1 MADSTDSS
9 KEEMTS
15 NGARGAEAAA
25 PGVAG
30 AELGSKGAAS
40 EAAGV
45 KPGVDSSEAKG
56 SRGKPK
62 GIAAAVPNAGPAE
75 RKPRISRVLAGAG
88 RSVLSAS
95 FLLPAALTC
104 FAVGVTA
111 SNYSPLV
118 FDPSQYAQQ
127 QSSVKKM
134 LEAGE
139 LEPQVVD
146 ESKRTTDTQ
155 TSEQKAK
162 AAASSN
168 YGMKAPAGGYTDGV
182 YTAKSYGYRS
192 YITVQVT
199 IKGGKI
205 SSIKVLSES
214 EDRPY
219 FTNAKAVLKRVI
231 AKQGTN
237 VDTVSGATY
246 SSKGILAAVKK
257 CLIKASKSSS
267 AKEKVEENKPD
278 ASQDAADDGKT
289 SWGDNSAD
297 NKGEA
302 GYQCK
307 LYANGTWTGE
317 GAGYN
322 VLVDGGDTKIT
333 LEVTTLDDKITGV
346 KIVSHAEDNPYFRYA
361 TRGKGAKLGV
371 IEQVLNKQAAD
382 VDVVSGATYS
392 SKGLMAA
399 IADALEK
406 AKLALEE
413 QNKKDDAA
421 KDDGKDD
428 GKGDSGKGDSDA
440 GKSDSEDLGKGDSD
454 KGDSA
459 SGKDESGVSG
469 AGKGDSASGSGSS
482 SGAASSA
489 SSEAASGKGDASK
502 ASKESSEKS
511 DSEKSDSNEDGK
523 DS

>member
-1 MADSTDSS
+1 MADSS
-9 KEEMTS
+9 KEEKMNDS
-15 NGARGAEAAA
+15 VPGVKNAAADASSDAPGAKAA
-25 PGVAG
+25 PGFESAAAG
-30 AELGSKGAAS
+30 ASFVAPGVETATSRVVLAAS
-40 EAAGV
+40 GV
-45 KPGVDSSEAKG
+45 KAAPGAK
-56 SRGKPK
+56 
-62 GIAAAVPNAGPAE
+62 PAE
-75 RKPRISRVLAGAG
+75 RKPRVFRILAGAG
-88 RSVLSAS
+88 RSVLSVS

-127 QSSVKKM
+127 QSSVKRM
-134 LEAGE
+134 LAEGD

-162 AAASSN
+162 AAASNN
-168 YGMKAPAGGYTDGV
+168 YGMKAPSGGYTDGT

-205 SSIKVLSES
+205 SDIKVLSES

-219 FTNAKAVLKRVI
+219 FTNAKAVIGRAI
-231 AKQGTN
+231 SKQGTN

-257 CLIKASKSSS
+257 CLIKASKSSAS
-267 AKEKVEENKPD
+267 KEKVEENKPD
-278 ASQDAADDGKT
+278 ASQDATDDGKT
-289 SWGDNSAD
+289 SWGDSSSD
-297 NKGEA
+297 SKGEA

-322 VLVDGGDTKIT
+322 VLVDGGNTKIT
-333 LEVTTLDDKITGV
+333 LQVTTLDDKITGI

-361 TRGKGAKLGV
+361 TRGKGAKTGV
-371 IEQVLNKQAAD
+371 IEQVLNKQASD

-406 AKLALEE
+406 AKAALEE
-413 QNKKDDAA
+413 QNKKDDA
-421 KDDGKDD
+421 GKDD
-428 GKGDSGKGDSDA
+428 GKGDSDGDSGKGDSSA
-440 GKSDSEDLGKGDSD
+440 GKDDGGKGESSEGDSGKGDSSSGSAD
-454 KGDSA
+454 KGDS
-459 SGKDESGVSG
+459 ST
-469 AGKGDSASGSGSS
+469 GSS
-482 SGAASSA
+482 SSSGSEASS
-489 SSEAASGKGDASK
+489 SKSDASK
-502 ASKESSEKS
+502 EASGNAESKQKGS
-511 DSEKSDSNEDGK
+511 DSDKPGSDE
-523 DS
+523 

>member
-1 MADSTDSS
+1 MAKSNKDEKMNDSAANS
-9 KEEMTS
+9 
-15 NGARGAEAAA
+15 AAA
-25 PGVAG
+25 DEAVEGSALAG
-30 AELGSKGAAS
+30 AVPAASGSKA
-40 EAAGV
+40 
-45 KPGVDSSEAKG
+45 P
-56 SRGKPK
+56 
-62 GIAAAVPNAGPAE
+62 E
-75 RKPRISRVLAGAG
+75 RKTRAARIFAGAG
-88 RSVLSAS
+88 RSVLSVS

-111 SNYSPLV
+111 SNYSPMV

-134 LEAGE
+134 LAAGE

-168 YGMKAPAGGYTDGV
+168 YGMKAPSSGYTDGV

-192 YITVQVT
+192 YITMQVT

-205 SSIKVLSES
+205 SDIKVLSES

-219 FTNAKAVLKRVI
+219 FTNAKAVIGRVI
-231 AKQGTN
+231 SKQGTN

-257 CLIKASKSSS
+257 CLIKASKSKGS
-267 AKEKVEENKPD
+267 KEKVEENKPD
-278 ASQDAADDGKT
+278 TSQDADDGKT
-289 SWGDNSAD
+289 SWGDNSSD
-297 NKGEA
+297 TKGDSS
-302 GYQCK
+302 YQCK

-322 VLVDGGDTKIT
+322 ILVDGGDTKIT
-333 LEVTTLDDKITGV
+333 LQVTTLDDKITGI

-371 IEQVLNKQAAD
+371 IEQVLNKQASD

-406 AKLALEE
+406 AKAALEE
-413 QNKKDDAA
+413 QSKKDDAD
-421 KDDGKDD
+421 KDGGKDD
-428 GKGDSGKGDSDA
+428 SGKDDSSSDKGDSGKDDSSSGKGDSGTGSDD
-440 GKSDSEDLGKGDSD
+440 KSDS
-454 KGDSA
+454 A
-459 SGKDESGVSG
+459 
-469 AGKGDSASGSGSS
+469 GSGSS
-482 SGAASSA
+482 SSGISSST
-489 SSEAASGKGDASK
+489 SSEASFSKSDAGKDASGNADSKQKGSDSDKSDADEESK
-502 ASKESSEKS
+502 AS
-511 DSEKSDSNEDGK
+511 
-523 DS
+523 

>member
-1 MADSTDSS
+1 MAKSS
-9 KEEMTS
+9 KDEKM
-15 NGARGAEAAA
+15 NGSAVNSAAA
-25 PGVAG
+25 DEAVEGSALAG
-30 AELGSKGAAS
+30 SAPAASGSK
-40 EAAGV
+40 
-45 KPGVDSSEAKG
+45 
-56 SRGKPK
+56 
-62 GIAAAVPNAGPAE
+62 VPE
-75 RKPRISRVLAGAG
+75 RKPRVARLFAGAG
-88 RSVLSAS
+88 RSFLSVS

-111 SNYSPLV
+111 SNYSPMV

-134 LEAGE
+134 LAAGE

-168 YGMKAPAGGYTDGV
+168 YGMKAPSGGYTDGV

-192 YITVQVT
+192 YITVRVA

-205 SSIKVLSES
+205 SNIKVLSES

-219 FTNAKAVLKRVI
+219 FTNAKAVIGRVI
-231 AKQGTN
+231 SKQGTN

-257 CLIKASKSSS
+257 CLIKASKSK
-267 AKEKVEENKPD
+267 ATKEKVEENKPD
-278 ASQDAADDGKT
+278 TSQDASDDDKT
-289 SWGDNSAD
+289 SWGDNSSD
-297 NKGEA
+297 GKGDSS
-302 GYQCK
+302 YQCK

-322 VLVDGGDTKIT
+322 ILVDGGDTKIT
-333 LEVTTLDDKITGV
+333 LQVTTLDDKITGI

-361 TRGKGAKLGV
+361 TRGKGIKLGV
-371 IEQVLNKQAAD
+371 IEQVLNKQASD

-392 SKGLMAA
+392 SKGLMSA

-406 AKLALEE
+406 AKAALEE
-413 QNKKDDAA
+413 QNKKDDAD

-428 GKGDSGKGDSDA
+428 SGKDDSNSDKGDSGKDDSSSGKGDSGASDA
-440 GKSDSEDLGKGDSD
+440 D
-454 KGDSA
+454 KGDA
-459 SGKDESGVSG
+459 FGSGS
-469 AGKGDSASGSGSS
+469 SGSS
-482 SGAASSA
+482 SGSN
-489 SSEAASGKGDASK
+489 SEANSSKGEAAKDASGNAESRQKGSDSDKSDADEESK
-502 ASKESSEKS
+502 AS
-511 DSEKSDSNEDGK
+511 
-523 DS
+523 

>member
-1 MADSTDSS
+1 MADSTDNS
-9 KEEMTS
+9 KEKMTS
-15 NGARGAEAAA
+15 DGALGAKVTAPGAAPGAESGAKGAAPEAAA
-25 PGVAG
+25 TVSAAGVAP
-30 AELGSKGAAS
+30 

-45 KPGVDSSEAKG
+45 KPGAG
-56 SRGKPK
+56 ST
-62 GIAAAVPNAGPAE
+62 E

-88 RSVLSAS
+88 RSVLSVS

-139 LEPQVVD
+139 LEPQTVD

-162 AAASSN
+162 AAASNN
-168 YGMKAPAGGYTDGV
+168 YGMKAPTGGYADGV

-267 AKEKVEENKPD
+267 AKEKVEENKPE
-278 ASQDAADDGKT
+278 ASQDTADDGKT

-297 NKGEA
+297 GKGEA

-317 GAGYN
+317 GAGYD
-322 VLVDGGDTKIT
+322 VLVEGGDTKIT

-361 TRGKGAKLGV
+361 TRGKGTKLGV
-371 IEQVLNKQAAD
+371 IEQVLNRQATD

-413 QNKKDDAA
+413 QNKKDDAG
-421 KDDGKDD
+421 KEDGKEDGKDS
-428 GKGDSGKGDSDA
+428 GKGDSGKGDSDT
-440 GKSDSEDLGKGDSD
+440 GKSDSDKGDSD

-459 SGKDESGVSG
+459 SGKDESGTSG

-482 SGAASSA
+482 SGAASSTG
-489 SSEAASGKGDASK
+489 SEAASGKSDAG
-502 ASKESSEKS
+502 KEAPEKS
-511 DSEKSDSNEDGK
+511 DSAKSDSGEDGK

>member
-15 NGARGAEAAA
+15 NGARGAEVAA
-25 PGVAG
+25 
-30 AELGSKGAAS
+30 LGT
-40 EAAGV
+40 
-45 KPGVDSSEAKG
+45 
-56 SRGKPK
+56 
-62 GIAAAVPNAGPAE
+62 NPAE
-75 RKPRISRVLAGAG
+75 RKPRIPRVLAGAG
-88 RSVLSAS
+88 RSALSVS

-139 LEPQVVD
+139 LEPQIVD

-162 AAASSN
+162 AAASNN
-168 YGMKAPAGGYTDGV
+168 YGMKAPTGGYTDGV

-428 GKGDSGKGDSDA
+428 GKGDSDKGDSDA
-440 GKSDSEDLGKGDSD
+440 GKSDSDDSG

-459 SGKDESGVSG
+459 SGKDASG
-469 AGKGDSASGSGSS
+469 ASGTGKGDSASGSGSS

-489 SSEAASGKGDASK
+489 SSEATSGKGDASK

>member
-9 KEEMTS
+9 KEEKT
-15 NGARGAEAAA
+15 NDGASGAEVAA
-25 PGVAG
+25 
-30 AELGSKGAAS
+30 LGT
-40 EAAGV
+40 
-45 KPGVDSSEAKG
+45 
-56 SRGKPK
+56 
-62 GIAAAVPNAGPAE
+62 NPAE

-88 RSVLSAS
+88 RSALSVS

-139 LEPQVVD
+139 LEPQIVD

-162 AAASSN
+162 AAASNN
-168 YGMKAPAGGYTDGV
+168 YGMKAPTGGYTDGV

-307 LYANGTWTGE
+307 LYANGTWTGK

-421 KDDGKDD
+421 KDDGKGD
-428 GKGDSGKGDSDA
+428 GKGDSDKGDSDA
-440 GKSDSEDLGKGDSD
+440 GKSDSDDSG

-459 SGKDESGVSG
+459 SGKDASG
-469 AGKGDSASGSGSS
+469 ASGTGKGDSASGSGSS

-489 SSEAASGKGDASK
+489 SSEATSGKGD

-511 DSEKSDSNEDGK
+511 DSAKSDSNEDGK

>member
-1 MADSTDSS
+1 MAKSS
-9 KEEMTS
+9 KENKAGNS
-15 NGARGAEAAA
+15 A
-25 PGVAG
+25 PAG
-30 AELGSKGAAS
+30 ASTDK
-40 EAAGV
+40 AAG
-45 KPGVDSSEAKG
+45 G
-56 SRGKPK
+56 SALAGTAP
-62 GIAAAVPNAGPAE
+62 AA
-75 RKPRISRVLAGAG
+75 RKARVSGFLAGAG
-88 RSVLSAS
+88 RSVLSVG

-111 SNYSPLV
+111 SNYSPLI

-139 LEPQVVD
+139 LELQVVD

-205 SSIKVLSES
+205 SGIKVLSES

-219 FTNAKAVLKRVI
+219 FSNAKAVISRVI
-231 AKQGTN
+231 SKQGTN

-257 CLIKASKSSS
+257 CLIKASKSK
-267 AKEKVEENKPD
+267 ATKEKVEENKPD
-278 ASQDAADDGKT
+278 TSQDTADDGKT
-289 SWGDNSAD
+289 SWGDNSSD
-297 NKGEA
+297 TKGDT
-302 GYQCK
+302 GYQCR

-317 GAGYN
+317 GEGYE
-322 VLVDGGDTKIT
+322 VLVDHGDTKIT
-333 LEVTTLDDKITGV
+333 LQVTTLDDKITGI
-346 KIVSHAEDNPYFRYA
+346 KIVSHAEDFPYFRYA

-371 IEQVLNKQAAD
+371 IEQVLNKQTSD

-399 IADALEK
+399 IADALDK
-406 AKLALEE
+406 AKAALEE
-413 QNKKDDAA
+413 QSKKDDAD
-421 KDDGKDD
+421 KDGGKDD
-428 GKGDSGKGDSDA
+428 SGKDDSSSDKGDSGKDDS
-440 GKSDSEDLGKGDSD
+440 SSS
-454 KGDSA
+454 
-459 SGKDESGVSG
+459 KD
-469 AGKGDSASGSGSS
+469 DSGSSGTDKAESSS
-482 SGAASSA
+482 SGASSSS
-489 SSEAASGKGDASK
+489 SSEASSNKGDASK
-502 ASKESSEKS
+502 EDSGDADSKQKSS
-511 DSEKSDSNEDGK
+511 DSDKSGADEESK
-523 DS
+523 AS